1 MLHNNAPV
9 GKEDAIRDFPG
20 ETHLVRDENAGHA
33 ILGEVP
39 ERLPQKELSD
49 FSQL

>member
-1 MLHNNAPV
+1 MIDVQHHKQKSHSEKRARAIEMLHRV
-9 GKEDAIRDFPG
+9 GI
-20 ETHLVRDENAGHA
+20 
-33 ILGEVP
+33 P